1 MCRALYWALSW
12 EKIQK
17 KKKKPTK
24 QNKKKIGRKEEKRKE
39 EKKKIKKGK
48 TWSLLQRSL
57 QSNTRQKYIHMK

>member
-1 MCRALYWALSW
+1 MV
-12 EKIQK
+12 EK
-17 KKKKPTK
+17 KKTTK

>member
-17 KKKKPTK
+17 KKKTNKTK
-24 QNKKKIGRKEEKRKE
+24 QKKKIGRKEEKRKE

>member
-1 MCRALYWALSW
+1 MQSTVLGTVLG
-12 EKIQK
+12 KNTK